1 MAARQDAVSLQS
13 MTRHCF
19 LARIDTVFPEEHA
32 AEAGVTRLLKSLLFI
47 TIPSMKISQ
56 IPLRTLREAPAEA
69 VIASHQLMMRA
80 DLIRKLG
87 NGLYTYMPLGLR
99 AYRKLEQIIREE
111 LDASG
116 ALEFK
121 PTVIVP
127 GDIWKESG
135 RWDTMGPQMLKAKNR
150 GEQDMVVSP
159 TAEEAYT
166 AIMRQGLTS
175 YKQLPIN
182 CYQINTKYRDE
193 IRPRYGVMR
202 GREFNMMD
210 GYTLNADEESLD
222 ASYQA
227 YAEAYR
233 RIFKR
238 TGLKVITV
246 KADTG
251 AMGGSG
257 SEEFMV
263 ESEVGDDTLIICPD
277 CDYAANVEKASCK
290 PDVAVDNDG
299 KPQVKTELPIEEV
312 ATPNVFSIEDMEKF
326 FKSTPKTFIKA
337 LVYRVI
343 NSALDLSHAP
353 YCEKLAVKKEGNL
366 TFYPLSYVC
375 VLIRADLEVNEAKLA
390 GALKAAEVVLAEDEE
405 IRAVAGAPHG
415 FVGPVTVKCP
425 VVQDLSVNDMH
436 DAIAG
441 AGKEGFHIK
450 HVEPGRDYTA
460 WLNTDVRTV
469 VAGDKCPSCGGT
481 FYTRKGN
488 ELGHIFKLGKKYTES
503 MGVTYLDKNGKAS
516 VPTMG
521 CYGIGVDRVLASVIE
536 ANHDDK
542 GIIWPM
548 SLAPYKVC
556 IVPIKYKDAMKDA
569 ADKLYAALVAAGV
582 EVLLDDRDERPGV
595 KFNDA
600 DLIGFPIRITVGE
613 KNLPNVEVKLRS
625 AETAELVPLDA
636 AAARVADIITAE
648 LGRLK

>member
-1 MAARQDAVSLQS
+1 
-13 MTRHCF
+13 
-19 LARIDTVFPEEHA
+19 
-32 AEAGVTRLLKSLLFI
+32 
-47 TIPSMKISQ
+47 MKTSQ
-56 IPLRTLREAPAEA
+56 IPFRTLREAPAEA
-69 VIASHQLMMRA
+69 IIASHQLMMRA

-87 NGLYTYMPLGLR
+87 NGLYTYMPLGLK
-99 AYRKLEQIIREE
+99 AYRKLEQIIKEE

-116 ALEFK
+116 AMEFK
-121 PTVIVP
+121 PTVVVP

-135 RWDTMGPQMLKAKNR
+135 RWDTMGPQMLKAQNR
-150 GEQDMVVSP
+150 QQQDMVVSP

-210 GYTLNADEESLD
+210 GYTLNEDDESLD
-222 ASYQA
+222 KSYKA
-227 YAEAYR
+227 YAAAYL

-238 TGLKVITV
+238 AGLTVIPV

-263 ESEVGDDTLIICPD
+263 ESDIGDDTLIICPD
-277 CDYAANVEKASCK
+277 CGYAANVEKASCK
-290 PDVAVDNDG
+290 KDIATDNDG
-299 KPQVKTELPIEEV
+299 KPQVKTDKAIEEV

-326 FKSTPKTFIKA
+326 FNSTPKTFIKA
-337 LVYRVI
+337 LIYRVI
-343 NSALDLSHAP
+343 NSTLDLSKAP
-353 YCEKLAVKKEGNL
+353 YCKDLKTKTEGTI
-366 TFYPLSYVC
+366 TFYPISYVC

-390 GALKAAEVVLAEDEE
+390 GALKASEVVLAEDEE

-425 VVQDLSVNDMH
+425 ILQDLSVNDMH

-441 AGKEGFHIK
+441 SGKEGFHIK
-450 HVEPGRDYTA
+450 HVEPERDYTA
-460 WLNTDVRTV
+460 WMNVDVRTV
-469 VAGDKCPSCGGT
+469 KPGDSCPNCGGT
-481 FYTRKGN
+481 FYSRKGN

-503 MGVTYLDKNGKAS
+503 MGVTYLDKNGKEA

-521 CYGIGVDRVLASVIE
+521 CYGIGVDRVLASIVE
-536 ANHDDK
+536 RFHDDK

-548 SLAPYKVC
+548 SIAPYQVA

-569 ADKLYAALVAAGV
+569 ADKLYDELTKAGIQ
-582 EVLLDDRDERPGV
+582 VLLDDRDERPGV
-595 KFNDA
+595 KFNDM
-600 DLIGFPIRITVGE
+600 DLIGFPVRITVGD
-613 KNLPNVEVKLRS
+613 KNLPNVEIKLRS
-625 AETAELVPLDA
+625 ADNAELVPLES
-636 AAARVADIITAE
+636 AAARTADIVNAE
-648 LGRLK
+648 LAKLRAE